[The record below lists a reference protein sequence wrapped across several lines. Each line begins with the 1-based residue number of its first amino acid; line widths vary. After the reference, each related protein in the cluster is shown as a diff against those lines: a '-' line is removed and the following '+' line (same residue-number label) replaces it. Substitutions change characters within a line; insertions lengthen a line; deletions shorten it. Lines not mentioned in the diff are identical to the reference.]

1 MKRIIIDCDPGN
13 GIAGANTDDGLAIA
27 LALASPALS
36 LELITTVA
44 GNTPCELGTRVAK
57 DLVTRLGLAIPVV
70 QGAQQ
75 ALEDDPV
82 PWRVALA
89 NRVIES
95 GPSPLRPVVR
105 QPANFPAAGG

>member
-44 GNTPCELGTRVAK
+44 GNTPCEVGARVAK
-57 DLVTRLGLAIPVV
+57 DLIVRLGLSIPVI
-70 QGAQQ
+70 QGATQ
-75 ALEDDPV
+75 ALQEDPA
-82 PWRVALA
+82 PWRETLD
-89 NRVIES
+89 NRGQS
-95 GPSPLRPVVR
+95 
-105 QPANFPAAGG
+105 ACAG